1 MASSKRELQK
11 NAAQSNSISNGK
23 DAVKP
28 SDEQVAILDHF
39 RSTGDNLLIG
49 ALAGCAKTTMLEML
63 MAITKEPTLYL
74 AFSKAVIDEAKENE
88 RIPNGVTPATFNSMG
103 LKCWGQGN
111 GKAIT
116 NPKKPFEIL
125 GAVIDEIKGKDK
137 AEVREAYWDILS
149 AIRMA
154 KNLGYVPDGKFA
166 HARRLCDRE
175 TLCSRIENRLSP
187 LCLSVVDHAL
197 TASIKASYEG
207 SVDFDDQVYMPAL
220 FGGSFPRFPL
230 VLVDEDQD
238 LSPANHALLQKLV
251 KGRVGAVGDRW
262 QSIYYFRGAET
273 NGVDKIKT
281 HYNMHEMPLSVSFRC
296 PENIVK
302 AVHWRVPHMR
312 WIKTG
317 GVCDKLSSLDPAGIP
332 EGSAII
338 CRNNAP
344 LFRAAF
350 ALLSRKRS
358 VQVAGSDVG
367 PKIIRLLG
375 KVGNPGDTSED
386 LLYKIDAWQNS
397 QLETT
402 NSPATVMDT
411 AECMK
416 IFASWGNTLDQAIGY
431 AKHIF
436 AQQGKIELTTGH
448 KAKGR
453 EWDTVYHLDKFLLS
467 KEEQDLNLSYVIT
480 TRAKQE
486 LFEIT
491 TKELQW

>member
-1 MASSKRELQK
+1 MTE
-11 NAAQSNSISNGK
+11 
-23 DAVKP
+23 P
-28 SDEQVAILDHF
+28 TDEQIDILTHLRKTDDNIQVA
-39 RSTGDNLLIG
+39 
-49 ALAGCAKTTMLEML
+49 ALAGTGKTATIEL
-63 MAITKEPTLYL
+63 MMEKTKEPTLYL
-74 AFSKAVIDEAKENE
+74 AFNTSVVKEAQE
-88 RIPNGVTPATFNSMG
+88 RITSGVKISTINSMG
-103 LKCWGQGN
+103 LKCWANGN

-116 NPKKPFEIL
+116 DPKKPYTIL
-125 GAVIDEIKGKDK
+125 GAYLNELKGEDQKE
-137 AEVREAYWDILS
+137 ARESYWDILS
-149 AIRMA
+149 TVAMA
-154 KNLGYVPDGKFA
+154 KHLGYVPAGKFYPV
-166 HARRLCDRE
+166 RGLCDQQ

-187 LCLSVVDHAL
+187 LCLQIVDDL
-197 TASIKASYEG
+197 LCRSIEASLAG
-207 SVDFDDQVYMPAL
+207 SVDFDDQIYMPAL

-230 VLVDEDQD
+230 VYVDERQD
-238 LSPANHALLQKLV
+238 LSPVNVALLEKLV
-251 KGRVGAVGDRW
+251 KGRLVEVGDRW
-262 QSIYYFRGAET
+262 QAIYGFRGAET
-273 NGVDKIKT
+273 DGMSKSKAKF
-281 HYNMHEMPLSVSFRC
+281 NMTEMPLSVSFRC

-317 GVCDKLSSLDPAGIP
+317 GVYDELSVLDPLTIP

-375 KVGNPGDTSED
+375 KVGSPGDSSED
-386 LLYKIDAWQNS
+386 LLFKIDAWRDR

-416 IFASWGNTLDQAIGY
+416 VFASWGSDFNQAVGY
-431 AKHIF
+431 AQHIF
-436 AQQGKIELTTGH
+436 AQQGKITLITGH

-467 KEEQDLNLSYVIT
+467 KEEQDLNLKYVIT

-486 LFEIT
+486 LFEIN